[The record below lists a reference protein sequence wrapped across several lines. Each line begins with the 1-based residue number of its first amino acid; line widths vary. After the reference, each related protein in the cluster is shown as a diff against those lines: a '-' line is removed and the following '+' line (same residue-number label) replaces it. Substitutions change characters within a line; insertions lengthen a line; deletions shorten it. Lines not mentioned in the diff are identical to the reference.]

1 MVLHYFRGSTE
12 ETAALNSQIARK
24 TKMTYKRILTF
35 AGLVVTGLLLSIQ
48 SATAQLVEPDEHD
61 FMIATPE
68 DLAAPSEGITKVLYG
83 DPSKSGIYV
92 IQITWPPGRGSRPH
106 YHNQAR
112 YINVLKG
119 TWYVHT
125 GPESD
130 VYNPDGMTAVEAGTF
145 IYEPPNGHHYDMAKD
160 EEVIVQIFG
169 MGPVVTTQIPQD

>member
-1 MVLHYFRGSTE
+1 
-12 ETAALNSQIARK
+12 
-24 TKMTYKRILTF
+24 MTYKRILTF

-160 EEVIVQIFG
+160 EGVIVQIFG